1 MSCKKCA
8 CTVQA
13 FDLSLYIYIIHKS
26 FLGILFG
33 PLCLDYIVYICA
45 QTARPF
51 LGDGMWHSG
60 HTEELNTHGLRL
72 LWNCS
77 HGGTWGNFWWN
88 LACPSGYAVGRAFV
102 EFFGNGMGE
111 DFVKWKDQDSASLMW
126 LILLVARTVML
137 LGVHT
142 CLWNMVYEWYCEP
155 TARFARN
162 PYYIYD
168 AEKALIRFL
177 LNYVLLV
184 GLSMWFFNTIHFK
197 ILTTVSQRALLS
209 TAFCVAVLTLC
220 YTLRVLE
227 YLMFKERLE
236 GKSISIFIGWCT
248 FETLFFFGLFLAA
261 LWECTEVLE
270 RGHDGTS
277 FYEDRDEDRKENG
290 PILWGV
296 GGAFWQVVKMCI
308 CGVGERDR
316 HFRRWMLL
324 MLLMSTNLLNLNWR
338 KQVSVCDKICIEVR
352 RV

>member
-248 FETLFFFGLFLAA
+248 FETFFFGFFLQHCENARRYLNEGTMERVFMKIVTKTEKRMDRYSEELEELFDKWSKCAYVE
-261 LWECTEVLE
+261 WENET
-270 RGHDGTS
+270 DTS
-277 FYEDRDEDRKENG
+277 E
-290 PILWGV
+290 
-296 GGAFWQVVKMCI
+296 
-308 CGVGERDR
+308 GECC
-316 HFRRWMLL
+316 W
-324 MLLMSTNLLNLNWR
+324 
-338 KQVSVCDKICIEVR
+338 CC
-352 RV
+352 